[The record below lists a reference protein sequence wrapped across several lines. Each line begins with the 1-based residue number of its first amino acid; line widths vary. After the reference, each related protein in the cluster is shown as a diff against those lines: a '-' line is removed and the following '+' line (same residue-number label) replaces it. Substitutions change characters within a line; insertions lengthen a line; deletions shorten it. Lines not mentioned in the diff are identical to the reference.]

1 MIWRVAAARSFFAS
15 PWRGEVASEGE
26 GGEHVTVAW
35 HPRHGR
41 SPHPALLRCATL
53 PLQGRVRCLR
63 FVQPDFV
70 VVKGRAAERRDRIG
84 AGQAVDAAAVGVSR
98 IGPERF
104 GDYETFCF
112 VVTA

>member
-1 MIWRVAAARSFFAS
+1 
-15 PWRGEVASEGE
+15 
-26 GGEHVTVAW
+26 
-35 HPRHGR
+35 
-41 SPHPALLRCATL
+41 
-53 PLQGRVRCLR
+53 
-63 FVQPDFV
+63 VQPDFV

-112 VVTA
+112 VVTAVFFCIDLHQCQVAKDCMSALH